1 MKKILKVI
9 RNFILGTLLFVYLS
23 FIIII
28 STLLLNRNDYGM
40 TQFKD
45 KALILITNEVSNDKY
60 KEGSLVIVK
69 EEDINNIKVDDEVFI
84 YKTDKKTKTVK
95 VVISKVGKINLE
107 ATSPYVVLAND
118 GTAWGEDFIAGK
130 AYAVYDNLGTL
141 LSFIESKWIF
151 FSLLIVPCFFIL
163 LYEIH
168 LVIVTIKFGDED
180 EFEEDD
186 EEEYKNQI
194 ESKDEKI
201 EELMKQIQ
209 ELKKENKT
217 TTSTKKK
224 TTTKKKETEKS
235 KEK

>member
-1 MKKILKVI
+1 MKKILIGI
-9 RNFILGTLLFVYLS
+9 RNAIIGIFLFIYLS
-23 FIIII
+23 FIIVI

-45 KALILITNEVSNDKY
+45 KTLILVTNEVANEKY
-60 KEGSLVIVK
+60 KEGSLVIVEEK
-69 EEDINNIKVDDEVFI
+69 EIADIKINDEVFI

-95 VVISKVGKINLE
+95 VIISKVGKINTE

-118 GTAWGEDFIAGK
+118 GTAWGEDFIAGS
-130 AYAVYDNLGTL
+130 AYKVYEHLGMI

-168 LVIVTIKFGDED
+168 LVIVTIRFDGMDE
-180 EFEEDD
+180 EYEND

-194 ESKDEKI
+194 ESKNEEI
-201 EELMKQIQ
+201 EELMKQIK
-209 ELKKENKT
+209 ELKKENN
-217 TTSTKKK
+217 KKEHQR
-224 TTTKKKETEKS
+224 KKKEIKS
-235 KEK
+235 K